1 MNCCDYECRQGRDC
15 PARKTTTCPHCYG
28 IGYDASGY
36 ACTCTCPKPAA
47 VARVGRKHYDRDAL
61 RGSPW
66 RLYLKDLARSLLLV
80 LAVMMVSAIV
90 VGVMTR
96 T

>member
-1 MNCCDYECRQGRDC
+1 M
-15 PARKTTTCPHCYG
+15 TCPHCYG

-36 ACTCTCPKPAA
+36 TCTCQQAE
-47 VARVGRKHYDRDAL
+47 VAKVGRKYPGRDAL
-61 RGSPW
+61 RGCPW

-90 VGVMTR
+90 VGIMTR

>member
-15 PARKTTTCPHCYG
+15 PARKPTPCPHCYG
-28 IGYDASGY
+28 LGYDASGY
-36 ACTCTCPKPAA
+36 TCTCVQPAN
-47 VARVGRKHYDRDAL
+47 VAKVGRKYPDRDAL

-80 LAVMMVSAIV
+80 LAVMMVSAVV
-90 VGVMTR
+90 VGLMTR

>member
-1 MNCCDYECRQGRDC
+1 M
-15 PARKTTTCPHCYG
+15 TCPHCYG

-36 ACTCTCPKPAA
+36 TCTCVQPAE
-47 VARVGRKHYDRDAL
+47 VARVGRKHHDRDPL

-90 VGVMTR
+90 VGIMTR

>member
-28 IGYDASGY
+28 LGYDASGY
-36 ACTCTCPKPAA
+36 TCTCVQPAD
-47 VARVGRKHYDRDAL
+47 VAKVGRKYIDRDAL
-61 RGSPW
+61 PGSPW

-80 LAVMMVSAIV
+80 LAVMMVSAVV
-90 VGVMTR
+90 VGLMTR